1 MSDTSYEPWTA
12 GCLMTNRNN
21 AVFLS
26 VVEVEGVARR
36 CIITVVGESGCEWGR
51 DPVTTILLP
60 GIDLNAVMAAVQ
72 NPTGKHTTF
81 SSSGNRYSRIARLV
95 QLGYER
101 ATGNTISSGVRF
113 RWTSNDL
120 IRYAQRWV
128 ERAPDTAGVHVGRNV
143 EESIRFRFA
152 MPGVDEVFYEF
163 VSDDRVVV
171 MTGVQAK
178 AERERLRAAEMEG
191 KMVNF

>member
-1 MSDTSYEPWTA
+1 MPSWPRCRIPRGSTPPSAARAIAIPASPAWCSSDT
-12 GCLMTNRNN
+12 N
-21 AVFLS
+21 
-26 VVEVEGVARR
+26 ARR
-36 CIITVVGESGCEWGR
+36 ATPSQAACASGG
-51 DPVTTILLP
+51 
-60 GIDLNAVMAAVQ
+60 
-72 NPTGKHTTF
+72 
-81 SSSGNRYSRIARLV
+81 
-95 QLGYER
+95 
-101 ATGNTISSGVRF
+101 
-113 RWTSNDL
+113 TSNDL